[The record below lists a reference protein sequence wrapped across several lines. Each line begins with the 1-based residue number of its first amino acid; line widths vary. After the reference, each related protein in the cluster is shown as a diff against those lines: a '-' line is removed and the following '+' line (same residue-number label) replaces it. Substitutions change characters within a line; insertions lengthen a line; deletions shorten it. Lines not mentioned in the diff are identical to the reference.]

1 MSGEEMG
8 REATAGQ
15 PFTHQPDRPGQPDLS
30 EQRGLAAWLPRRLAE
45 ANPSI
50 LVVGDLILDGWWSGP
65 SDRMCRE
72 APAPVVDINRREFS
86 PGGAANTA
94 MNLASLGARVSV
106 AGLIGTDDAGTELMR
121 QLLAAGVDTRFLTQ
135 DPEMVTTTKIRISSG
150 GQVLLRFDDAAAM
163 IPESAS
169 SALAAAVTAAVEA
182 PDAVVICDYGTGALD
197 EPVRNRLTEALSRRG
212 PDQLIEQ
219 APFLRYVPFLY
230 ASALTGQRARKLL
243 DLILEVADAREA
255 RVATSEVTR
264 VLEALIEASNPPQ
277 KPGEEIKLLYAS
289 QIGTAPPTIAI
300 VTNRPDDVPP
310 SYERYLVHGFR
321 KAWPFSGSPLRI
333 RFTSRGSKRK

>member
-8 REATAGQ
+8 R
-15 PFTHQPDRPGQPDLS
+15 DLS

-45 ANPSI
+45 ASPSI

-121 QLLAAGVDTRFLTQ
+121 QLVAAGVDTRFLAQ

-150 GQVLLRFDDAAAM
+150 GQVLLRFDDAAAT

-169 SALAAAVTAAVEA
+169 AALAAGVPAAVEA

-197 EPVRNRLTEALSRRG
+197 EPVRSRLIEALARRG
-212 PDQLIEQ
+212 PDQLVVVD
-219 APFLRYVPFLY
+219 AHDPRPW
-230 ASALTGQRARKLL
+230 AALHPDLVTPNAQETAR
-243 DLILEVADAREA
+243 
-255 RVATSEVTR
+255 
-264 VLEALIEASNPPQ
+264 
-277 KPGEEIKLLYAS
+277 
-289 QIGTAPPTIAI
+289 
-300 VTNRPDDVPP
+300 
-310 SYERYLVHGFR
+310 
-321 KAWPFSGSPLRI
+321 PLR
-333 RFTSRGSKRK
+333 TSSSLTRGPPCAARPSWNGTSKASLIPP